1 MSDYAAF
8 YSIRLSLHLYDF
20 LTQFTE
26 PVALLKDMT
35 LHRVLENPSTVLDD
49 LGVLLEAF
57 ER

>member
-1 MSDYAAF
+1 MSTDAAF

-26 PVALLKDMT
+26 PVAFLKDMT
-35 LHRVLENPSTVLDD
+35 LHGMLENPGTVLDD